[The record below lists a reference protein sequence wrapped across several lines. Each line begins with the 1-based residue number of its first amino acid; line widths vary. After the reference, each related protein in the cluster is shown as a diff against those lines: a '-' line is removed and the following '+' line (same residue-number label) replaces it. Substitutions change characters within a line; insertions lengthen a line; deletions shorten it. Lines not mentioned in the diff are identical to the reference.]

1 MKLLHV
7 GCGGQKAPLSGYEEI
22 GLDLDPKSGADL
34 IGSML
39 DIPLEDGSV
48 DGVYTSHT
56 LEHVT
61 LHDGLRALRE
71 FRRVIK
77 DGGRVWIIVPNIG
90 VLADYIRDGRL
101 YEKLYDSPGGP
112 VCAADMLYGHQGLIE
127 RDGQH
132 KAYRFQHKFGY
143 TPETLAKTFESVGF
157 RAVKSQKLNVWDVAC
172 TGLK

>member
-1 MKLLHV
+1 MKHTLRLH
-7 GCGGQKAPLSGYEEI
+7 
-22 GLDLDPKSGADL
+22 KSGL
-34 IGSML
+34 VSYNPL
-39 DIPLEDGSV
+39 DDGRV
-48 DGVYTSHT
+48 DVVYTSHT

-61 LHDGLRALRE
+61 LHDGVRALKE
-71 FRRVIK
+71 FVRVLK
-77 DGGRVWIIVPNIG
+77 PGGQCIVIVPNIG
-90 VLADYIRDGRL
+90 ALAEHISTGNL
-101 YEKLYDSPGGP
+101 YGKLYDSPGGP

-157 RAVKSQKLNVWDVAC
+157 RAVKSQKLNIWDVAC

>member
-61 LHDGLRALRE
+61 LHDGVRALKE
-71 FRRVIK
+71 FVRVLK
-77 DGGRVWIIVPNIG
+77 PGGQCIVIVPNKNEGMRVQCVI
-90 VLADYIRDGRL
+90 LSPPSHSAFQL
-101 YEKLYDSPGGP
+101 PKLPTG
-112 VCAADMLYGHQGLIE
+112 
-127 RDGQH
+127 
-132 KAYRFQHKFGY
+132 
-143 TPETLAKTFESVGF
+143 TLLVH
-157 RAVKSQKLNVWDVAC
+157 C
-172 TGLK
+172 

>member
-112 VCAADMLYGHQGLIE
+112 VCRAQSSPGARKACLPHIQAHRGSRTAFRTISHPECNQPEHQCWGRLS
-127 RDGQH
+127 RLSH
-132 KAYRFQHKFGY
+132 R
-143 TPETLAKTFESVGF
+143 P
-157 RAVKSQKLNVWDVAC
+157 
-172 TGLK
+172 

>member
-1 MKLLHV
+1 VKLLHV
-7 GCGGQKAPLSGYEEI
+7 GCGGQKAPLSGYDEI

-77 DGGRVWIIVPNIG
+77 EGGRVWIIVPNIG

-112 VCAADMLYGHQGLIE
+112 VCAVDMLYGHQGWIE
-127 RDGQH
+127 RDN
-132 KAYRFQHKFGY
+132 KDRAYRFQHQFGY
-143 TPETLAKTFESVGF
+143 TPETLAKSLEAAGF
-157 RAVKSQKLNVWDVAC
+157 HSITSKTINVYDLVA